1 MWLLVRAGSLDDY
14 WDSGEGHRTLA
25 ACPDTDERGDPW
37 RWTARLAELEAGSEV
52 LVDAD
57 PDFIEVN
64 TTVYTAGYTG
74 IIDRAA
80 GHQTVIAS
88 LSGQMLIAAVDGPWE
103 SWLNPGDVFIVEG
116 EEDESLRI
124 SLTAPDAR
132 VSVTMLAPR
141 RAAALRWVP

>member
-14 WDSGEGHRTLA
+14 WDAGEGHRTLA

-57 PDFIEVN
+57 RDFIEVN
-64 TTVYTAGYTG
+64 TTVYTAGHTG

-103 SWLNPGDVFIVEG
+103 RWLNPGDVFIVEG
-116 EEDESLRI
+116 EEDEALHI

-141 RAAALRWVP
+141 RSAALRWVP